1 MEKRIGLI
9 HATLNALQ
17 PMLDAFQRYEPAA
30 TALNFLDEGLLG
42 AVNEQGGVTPEIV
55 RRFMRL
61 IEKAEEAKVDGILL
75 SCTVFSPHVPLL
87 RQFFSIPIVTV
98 DGAMLEQAV
107 NMGGR
112 IGVIATV
119 AAAGPTTAK
128 QIEEIARQRGKNVQ
142 VDVTVCTEAFS
153 KLQIDP
159 LVHDQ
164 LIRKIALNVAAKAD
178 IIVLAQI
185 SMARAAVC
193 MEDVTVPVL
202 TSPQSSIQAIMQQ
215 IGNR

>member
-1 MEKRIGLI
+1 MGKRIGLI
-9 HATLNALQ
+9 HATLNAVQ
-17 PMLDAFQRYEPAA
+17 PMIDAFQRYEPAV
-30 TALNFLDEGLLG
+30 TALNFLDEGLLL

-61 IEKAEEAKVDGILL
+61 IEKAEEAKADGILL
-75 SCTVFSPHVPLL
+75 SCTVFSPYVPLL
-87 RQFFSIPIVTV
+87 RQIFSVPIVTV

-119 AAAGPTTAK
+119 ATAGPTTAK
-128 QIEEIARQRGKNVQ
+128 QIQEIARQQGKNVQ
-142 VDVTVCTEAFS
+142 VNVTVCPEAFT

-159 LVHDQ
+159 LAHDQ
-164 LIRKIALNVAAKAD
+164 SIREIALNLAAKAD
-178 IIVLAQI
+178 VIVLAQI
-185 SMARAAVC
+185 SMARAVAC
-193 MEDVTVPVL
+193 MEDIQVPVL